1 MFGASLALVGLT
13 AFVLVWVVTDNLTEA
28 AIQTSVNSDR
38 SLVQSFVASTRLQPA
53 DLRTTGVSPARVGE
67 IEAQIANVIDRSSDG
82 GDSPGIVHVKLW
94 APDGTVLYSERSEL
108 RGTFLGADEEIEE
121 AVDGESVAET
131 IEDASNGE
139 AATSELPPGTKV
151 LEEYIPVKL
160 DGTVPAVFEIY
171 RDAAPILAAVSDTR
185 SAVLL
190 VTLTA
195 SAVLAVLLY
204 LIFRT
209 AQARLARQTAALLEA
224 GRRDALT
231 GLLNHG
237 TAVAELTTLL
247 ESARL
252 SRAPVGVALLDVDN
266 FRLVN
271 ETYGHDGGDRAL
283 VDVARVLREELS
295 LATTAGR
302 YGPDEFIVIAPP
314 ECVHDLEPAIDRLR
328 ARIAELSLQFHGSER
343 LPITVSVGACYAPAN
358 GEAATELLAVAARA
372 LTEAKGSGGNAIRV
386 ADITSDDLAVAQR
399 SSFEVLTGLVA
410 AVDTKDRYTKQHSED
425 VARYAVFLADLLGL
439 APEERRSIEL
449 AGLLHDVG
457 KIGIPDSILRKPAP
471 LTTDEYAI
479 VKQHVWLGDAIV
491 RDLPNV
497 EAIRAGVRH
506 HHERWDGSGYLDG
519 LAGEDIPFIARV
531 VSVADAFSAM
541 TTTRPYRKA
550 LPVSEALSRLRAAAG
565 TQLDPRLVATFVRG
579 IQTAVDPPLPGDGR
593 SVAHGWTPS
602 TSVA

>member
-1 MFGASLALVGLT
+1 MAISDSEPVHRRSTLLLLVFGASLALVGLT

-295 LATTAGR
+295 AGDLGRGAT
-302 YGPDEFIVIAPP
+302 
-314 ECVHDLEPAIDRLR
+314 
-328 ARIAELSLQFHGSER
+328 AR
-343 LPITVSVGACYAPAN
+343 
-358 GEAATELLAVAARA
+358 
-372 LTEAKGSGGNAIRV
+372 
-386 ADITSDDLAVAQR
+386 TSSSSSPRR
-399 SSFEVLTGLVA
+399 SAST
-410 AVDTKDRYTKQHSED
+410 TSS
-425 VARYAVFLADLLGL
+425 
-439 APEERRSIEL
+439 RRSIGCE
-449 AGLLHDVG
+449 
-457 KIGIPDSILRKPAP
+457 P
-471 LTTDEYAI
+471 
-479 VKQHVWLGDAIV
+479 
-491 RDLPNV
+491 
-497 EAIRAGVRH
+497 
-506 HHERWDGSGYLDG
+506 GS
-519 LAGEDIPFIARV
+519 
-531 VSVADAFSAM
+531 
-541 TTTRPYRKA
+541 
-550 LPVSEALSRLRAAAG
+550 
-565 TQLDPRLVATFVRG
+565 
-579 IQTAVDPPLPGDGR
+579 
-593 SVAHGWTPS
+593 PS
-602 TSVA
+602 